1 MRNPALC
8 PVKCREVTVRVETFR
23 NIRYGDGRIS
33 IIGERKRANLVA
45 IFLYNIYNIYIYIY
59 IYLRAGA
66 AHTVMFYVFL
76 NQRTFAPNH
85 VQILRIFVSSHRWLV
100 RLKRESDTELMRRN
114 SRTWRLSVQPKLP
127 RSTGTFRRS
136 PP

>member
-1 MRNPALC
+1 MYLSHERAC
-8 PVKCREVTVRVETFR
+8 SMHVEFTLAACWNSSLAMPSPPPPF
-23 NIRYGDGRIS
+23 YYW
-33 IIGERKRANLVA
+33 RAGASQPSHTTGA
-45 IFLYNIYNIYIYIY
+45 IFLY

-76 NQRTFAPNH
+76 NQRTFAPSH
-85 VQILRIFVSSHRWLV
+85 VQILRICVSSHRWLV

-127 RSTGTFRRS
+127 RSMGTFRRS